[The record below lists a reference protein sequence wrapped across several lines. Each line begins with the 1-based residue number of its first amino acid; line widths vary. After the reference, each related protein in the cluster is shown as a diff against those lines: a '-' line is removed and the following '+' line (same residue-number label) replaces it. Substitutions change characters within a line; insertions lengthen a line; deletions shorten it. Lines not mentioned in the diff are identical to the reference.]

1 MVVAGLAVV
10 VGIGLLILLA
20 VAAARHQQPRR
31 AQAAHC
37 GSDGGESVWMAGVDS
52 DNGPAGDCAG
62 SDGGACGG
70 DGGGGG
76 GGD

>member
-20 VAAARHQQPRR
+20 VAAARQHPSRR
-31 AQAAHC
+31 AQAAH
-37 GSDGGESVWMAGVDS
+37 GGADGGESAWMAGVGGDS
-52 DNGPAGDCAG
+52 GPAGDCAG

-70 DGGGGG
+70 DGGG
-76 GGD
+76 D

>member
-10 VGIGLLILLA
+10 VGIGLLILLT
-20 VAAARHQQPRR
+20 VAAARHRQPRR
-31 AQAAHC
+31 AQAAHG
-37 GSDGGESVWMAGVDS
+37 GSDGSASAWMAGVDS
-52 DNGPAGDCAG
+52 GPAGDCAG

-70 DGGGGG
+70 GGG